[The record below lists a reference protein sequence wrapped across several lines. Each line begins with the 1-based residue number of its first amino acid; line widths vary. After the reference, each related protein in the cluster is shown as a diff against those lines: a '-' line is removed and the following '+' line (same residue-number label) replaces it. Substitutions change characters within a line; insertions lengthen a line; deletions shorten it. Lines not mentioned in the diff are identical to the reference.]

1 MYVFQVLMRA
11 LRDFN
16 LPKVV
21 TGDVPIFLGLI
32 SDLFPLLDIPRKR
45 DQELEKNVRRSVAEL
60 HLQPEENFILK
71 VCVVCEK
78 CSNLLTFHVFGC
90 RSPLLAQLLLLC
102 FLSLLP
108 LSGDPAGGAVGS
120 ETLCFCSGWTWNRKK
135 SGQSNEEI
143 KRKDLKGFDDLLSL

>member
-1 MYVFQVLMRA
+1 MRA

-21 TGDVPIFLGLI
+21 TSDVPIFLGLI

-45 DQELEKNVRRSVAEL
+45 DNELEQNVRQSVAEL

-71 VCVVCEK
+71 VCLSYVRNFQMFYISWFCMY
-78 CSNLLTFHVFGC
+78 S
-90 RSPLLAQLLLLC
+90 RSPLVANLLPLC
-102 FLSLLP
+102 FLSRLL

-120 ETLCFCSGWTWNRKK
+120 ETLCFCSRWTWNRKK

-143 KRKDLKGFDDLLSL
+143 KRQRLR

>member
-1 MYVFQVLMRA
+1 MRA

-21 TGDVPIFLGLI
+21 TSDVPIFLGLI

-45 DQELEKNVRRSVAEL
+45 DQELEQNVRWSVAEL

-78 CSNLLTFHVFGC
+78 CFDIS
-90 RSPLLAQLLLLC
+90 C
-102 FLSLLP
+102 F
-108 LSGDPAGGAVGS
+108 
-120 ETLCFCSGWTWNRKK
+120 W
-135 SGQSNEEI
+135 I
-143 KRKDLKGFDDLLSL
+143 